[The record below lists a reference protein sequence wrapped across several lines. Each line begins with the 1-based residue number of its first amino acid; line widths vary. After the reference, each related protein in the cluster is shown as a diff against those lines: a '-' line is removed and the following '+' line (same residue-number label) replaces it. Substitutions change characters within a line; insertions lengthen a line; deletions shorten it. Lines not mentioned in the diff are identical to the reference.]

1 MINRSPVVTAPEKYQ
16 THGIF
21 YSFFA
26 LRRLAERTR
35 KTPVLPPARLAELGY
50 KIAAYPLTLLSASTC
65 AMKKALHALKA
76 GESFDAIMDFKELQS
91 VIGFP
96 EYDETLKR
104 LDG

>member
-1 MINRSPVVTAPEKYQ
+1 
-16 THGIF
+16 
-21 YSFFA
+21 
-26 LRRLAERTR
+26 
-35 KTPVLPPARLAELGY
+35 
-50 KIAAYPLTLLSASTC
+50 
-65 AMKKALHALKA
+65 MKKALHALKA